1 MQDTGR
7 VMEFQ
12 GKIKEKIKEV
22 SFNSVESTQSLIA
35 SGLLDSITLVDLAV
49 ALESEFRISIPFNEV
64 NPEHFETVESIEK
77 LIRSKIK
84 AG

>member
-1 MQDTGR
+1 
-7 VMEFQ
+7 MEIQ

-22 SFNSVESTQSLIA
+22 SFNSVESSQSLIA
-35 SGLLDSITLVDLAV
+35 SGLLDSITIVDLAV
-49 ALESEFRISIPFNEV
+49 ALESEFSISIPFNEV
-64 NPEHFETVESIEK
+64 SPEHFETVESIEK